1 MTRADD
7 KRTGVADQYLMDDI
21 ADKNHDG
28 LAVSQVV
35 LLDVNESAYSEPDA
49 SRVFRSG
56 TEVLPHLHAR
66 YW

>member
-7 KRTGVADQYLMDDI
+7 KRTGVADQYLMDGI
-21 ADKNHDG
+21 AEKNHDG
-28 LAVSQVV
+28 LAVSPVV
-35 LLDVNESAYSEPDA
+35 LLDVYEPAYSVPDA
-49 SRVFRSG
+49 SGVFRSG